1 MSGDVRLY
9 LPADASA
16 RLNASTFSG
25 SIRSDFGTVREP
37 EHGPGSSLDATAGSG
52 SGQVK
57 LETFSGDIDI
67 RKE

>member
-1 MSGDVRLY
+1 MHPRAGTG
-9 LPADASA
+9 A
-16 RLNASTFSG
+16 R
-25 SIRSDFGTVREP
+25 REP
-37 EHGPGSSLDATAGSG
+37 EHGPGSSLETTAGSG